1 MSIAVGAPTVGAHAW
16 RCATGRGRRR
26 PASAA
31 HGARPSGAAGP
42 SWHIAPSG
50 EREREREREEGK
62 VGADTA
68 EVTSAGAEASRSG
81 RRRIE
86 KGNCV
91 EVEAEAGY
99 IFGLVDSDEKPEKLK
114 ERKEEARE
122 SHEKR

>member
-1 MSIAVGAPTVGAHAW
+1 MARLS
-16 RCATGRGRRR
+16 R
-26 PASAA
+26 PGMPSPRQR
-31 HGARPSGAAGP
+31 GARPSGGTGP
-42 SWHIAPSG
+42 SRHTAPSG

-62 VGADTA
+62 VGADAA
-68 EVTSAGAEASRSG
+68 ESTSTGAEASRSG

-91 EVEAEAGY
+91 EVEAKAGY

>member
-1 MSIAVGAPTVGAHAW
+1 M
-16 RCATGRGRRR
+16 RRR

-31 HGARPSGAAGP
+31 RGARPSGGAGP
-42 SWHIAPSG
+42 SRPTAPSD

-62 VGADTA
+62 VGADA
-68 EVTSAGAEASRSG
+68 AKATSAGAGASRSG

-114 ERKEEARE
+114 ERKEEVGE